1 MPAPAVPANYDLNV
15 FINCPFDQKYLELFR
30 AVIFAVHDCGFIA
43 RCAMEINDASQVRIA
58 KIFDIISECRIG
70 IHDISR
76 TEIDRTSKLPRFNM
90 PLELGMFLGA
100 KQYGD
105 AVQQRKICLI
115 LERKKYDYQKYCS
128 DIAGQDIAAHGGKK
142 ELVIAAVRNLLAG
155 TLRNT
160 IIPGATKVHQRY
172 LNFRS
177 ELPKLHKA
185 LNLTA
190 DEVGFIEYTT
200 LVSEWLQAHPKP

>member
-1 MPAPAVPANYDLNV
+1 MPAPVVPANYDLNV

-76 TEIDRTSKLPRFNM
+76 TEIDSASKLPRFNM

-115 LERKKYDYQKYCS
+115 LECRKYDYQKYCS
-128 DIAGQDIAAHGGKK
+128 DIAGQDITAHAGK
-142 ELVIAAVRNLLAG
+142 ENLIIAAVRNLLAG
-155 TLRNT
+155 TLRSK
-160 IIPGATKVHQRY
+160 IIPGATEVHQRY
-172 LNFRS
+172 LRFRS
-177 ELPKLHKA
+177 ELPKLRKA
-185 LNLTA
+185 LKLTA
-190 DEVGFIEYTT
+190 AEVGFIEYTN
-200 LVSEWLQAHPKP
+200 LVSGWLQAHPKP